1 MALWLWSCDSHFL
14 GCRCEAPPPNH
25 RTGSFPF
32 KTKTCRCG
40 LWPGSGLSLRSRT
53 VNDLKS
59 RQAAGGPL
67 ELSHRPGNSALGGRP
82 GQTGSSPSGLRA
94 CEGSFSATEMAKEM
108 GIFWQNTQKVFPQLQ
123 LWFVVGHL
131 ISAHPNYPL
140 TDVF

>member
-1 MALWLWSCDSHFL
+1 MK
-14 GCRCEAPPPNH
+14 PPPPT
-25 RTGSFPF
+25 TGLALSLL
-32 KTKTCRCG
+32 KQRLAGCG

-131 ISAHPNYPL
+131 ISEHPNYPL